1 MDFNDLLLRCFLI
14 YGRYDTKT
22 VQKSKARVY
31 MNYFIAF
38 VQLFCA
44 LKMVVIILVPSD
56 RIEMVLYLVDVYV
69 VKRSV

>member
-1 MDFNDLLLRCFLI
+1 MDFNDLLLQSFLI
-14 YGRYDTKT
+14 FGRYGAKT
-22 VQKSKARVY
+22 VHKSKARVY